1 MRQDGCVP
9 RIVDHDERRRQIAE
23 ALLAVAAR
31 DGHESVSSR
40 AVAKELGVATGSLWH
55 YFDGFDEVMRAAA
68 GEVTRRTEARIAEAT
83 ADRRGLDRLHALMRE
98 VLPVDERTRTEAHV
112 VVGFWG
118 RLAALAPT
126 PDAASPTL
134 ATWQDTTRLALREA
148 IEDGELRTDT
158 PTEAIVTLL
167 RSITYGQ
174 QIVEVT
180 EPQTPAAHLTVFE
193 VALAPW
199 RA

>member
-1 MRQDGCVP
+1 
-9 RIVDHDERRRQIAE
+9 
-23 ALLAVAAR
+23 
-31 DGHESVSSR
+31 
-40 AVAKELGVATGSLWH
+40 
-55 YFDGFDEVMRAAA
+55 
-68 GEVTRRTEARIAEAT
+68 
-83 ADRRGLDRLHALMRE
+83 
-98 VLPVDERTRTEAHV
+98 
-112 VVGFWG
+112 
-118 RLAALAPT
+118 
-126 PDAASPTL
+126 PTL

-148 IEDGELRTDT
+148 VEDGELRTDT

-180 EPQTPAAHLTVFE
+180 EPQTPAAHLAVLE